1 MMGPIKHL
9 EANESSRVHQTSAE
23 TMWIVSLGPR
33 MFWGTRATNFSI
45 YTAKMEGAGPK
56 ILNTGANCK
65 FKQVPCQKKCRVNRA
80 FVYISRCVTHS
91 VQRVLVKISFHTS
104 VLS

>member
-33 MFWGTRATNFSI
+33 MFWGTRATNFFHLHGKNGGCRAENFKHRGQLQI
-45 YTAKMEGAGPK
+45 QTGTVPKKMSCKPGFCLHFTLRHAQRPK
-56 ILNTGANCK
+56 G
-65 FKQVPCQKKCRVNRA
+65 
-80 FVYISRCVTHS
+80 SS
-91 VQRVLVKISFHTS
+91 
-104 VLS
+104 